1 MSSSIE
7 RQYRLLCRDIQTGD
21 IASSDLMEL
30 ARILE
35 VDTRDTRY
43 KSVICNRV
51 QNTLQRRLG
60 RLAPRRW
67 AEAPKFTWTTS
78 PPAPQGGEKRSRD
91 EDDDDD
97 STSAVLESI
106 RQAKRAEAQ
115 WERDAEE
122 GWWRT
127 SFDE

>member
-1 MSSSIE
+1 MSSSLE
-7 RQYRLLCRDIQTGD
+7 RKYRLLCRDIQTGD
-21 IASSDLMEL
+21 IASRDLMEL

-35 VDTRDTRY
+35 VDTHDTRY

-67 AEAPKFTWTTS
+67 AKAPKFTWTTS
-78 PPAPQGGEKRSRD
+78 PPAPQGKRSRDD
-91 EDDDDD
+91 EDDDDE
-97 STSAVLESI
+97 STNSVVESI

-122 GWWRT
+122 GWWRS
-127 SFDE
+127 SFQ